1 MSVGRTDIQD
11 TLTIVLIIMTLVG
24 FAASAISAQEDA
36 NAPEDL
42 FDLSIEEL
50 MDIEITTAAKT
61 EEKLFEA
68 AAAAYVLTAEDIRRS
83 GATSIMDALRVVPG
97 LHVAR
102 INANKWAISARG
114 FNGEFADKML
124 VMIDGRS
131 IYTPHFGGVRWDAY
145 DVMLEDVDRIEIIR
159 GPGGTLRGANAVNGI
174 INVITKHA
182 RDTQRT
188 LLTGGFGTEEQGFG
202 AVRYGDQMG
211 DNTHL
216 RVYSKYFNRGDGT
229 QINGD
234 SGEDGWDVL
243 RGGFRIDHEPSERDQ
258 WTLLGD
264 IYGADVGQLGTEY
277 SLTAPTSQAYT
288 HENDLSGGDMLARW
302 KRTFSPDS
310 DMVLQ
315 VYYNREKRQ
324 EQIFS
329 ESLNTYDIDFQH
341 RFPIAQRHEITW
353 GLGYR
358 LDQHRVDGGFNY
370 SLNPRQEDLHL

>member
-1 MSVGRTDIQD
+1 
-11 TLTIVLIIMTLVG
+11 
-24 FAASAISAQEDA
+24 
-36 NAPEDL
+36 
-42 FDLSIEEL
+42 
-50 MDIEITTAAKT
+50 
-61 EEKLFEA
+61 
-68 AAAAYVLTAEDIRRS
+68 
-83 GATSIMDALRVVPG
+83 
-97 LHVAR
+97 
-102 INANKWAISARG
+102 
-114 FNGEFADKML
+114 
-124 VMIDGRS
+124 
-131 IYTPHFGGVRWDAY
+131 
-145 DVMLEDVDRIEIIR
+145 
-159 GPGGTLRGANAVNGI
+159 
-174 INVITKHA
+174 
-182 RDTQRT
+182 
-188 LLTGGFGTEEQGFG
+188 
-202 AVRYGDQMG
+202 
-211 DNTHL
+211 
-216 RVYSKYFNRGDGT
+216 
-229 QINGD
+229 
-234 SGEDGWDVL
+234 L